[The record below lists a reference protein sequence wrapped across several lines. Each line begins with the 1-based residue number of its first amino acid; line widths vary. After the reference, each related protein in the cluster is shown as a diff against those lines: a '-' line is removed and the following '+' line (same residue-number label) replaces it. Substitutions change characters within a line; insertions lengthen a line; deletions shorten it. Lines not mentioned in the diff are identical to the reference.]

1 MRFFNG
7 KYYEDNKLSLLSA
20 LLYNLKWL
28 GVFII
33 LINIVPVLESSSVYG
48 LDDEVAFWGVLLF
61 AGTLCLFVFKKKWQS
76 FCDMIT
82 DKLAK

>member
-1 MRFFNG
+1 MGFFTG

-33 LINIVPVLESSSVYG
+33 LINIFPVLESSSVYG
-48 LDDEVAFWGVLLF
+48 LDDEVAFWGSLLV
-61 AGTLCLFVFKKKWQS
+61 AGTLCLFIFKKRWQS
-76 FCDMIT
+76 LCDKIT